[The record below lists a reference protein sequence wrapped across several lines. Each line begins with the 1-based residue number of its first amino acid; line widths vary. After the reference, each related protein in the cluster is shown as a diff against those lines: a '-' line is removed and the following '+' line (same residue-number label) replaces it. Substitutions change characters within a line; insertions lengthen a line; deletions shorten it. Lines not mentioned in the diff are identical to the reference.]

1 MAGVDGV
8 ARVKV
13 VIVAPKIN
21 LETGGGSHFTLALVC
36 RGLQERGVDVTVCS
50 LAPTAEP
57 SAEALRKLGITLV
70 DLPAGSEAAA
80 DAAGR
85 IAAAIYV
92 AYGPL
97 PIAFDLKRRVPAR
110 RVIAYLNTLSGFC
123 TNVLEQR
130 GGCWLTCGHG
140 DRVRHHPGRPAS
152 RLAYLAT
159 GWRTVAALARDYRAL
174 DAVAFD
180 SAPLRDAYGPVYR
193 VPVERTRVLPECID
207 FDAIRLAAAPR
218 GSGDGTVE
226 LLFVAAL
233 AAYKGAGLLVDAL
246 RRVRTPWR
254 LSVFGDGPDRPV
266 VEAFRAERPDQV
278 AFHGH
283 VDNRRL
289 FAELAGRPF
298 VFVHPCLWFEAFGRA
313 VIEAMALGLPVV
325 VPDVGGPA
333 WLVEDG
339 VTGLHY
345 HHRDATDLARRIE
358 WAAQHPARMA
368 AIGELGVETA
378 RRFDYRAVAALWH
391 ETLAELAA

>member
-1 MAGVDGV
+1 
-8 ARVKV
+8 
-13 VIVAPKIN
+13 
-21 LETGGGSHFTLALVC
+21 
-36 RGLQERGVDVTVCS
+36 
-50 LAPTAEP
+50 
-57 SAEALRKLGITLV
+57 
-70 DLPAGSEAAA
+70 
-80 DAAGR
+80 
-85 IAAAIYV
+85 
-92 AYGPL
+92 
-97 PIAFDLKRRVPAR
+97 
-110 RVIAYLNTLSGFC
+110 
-123 TNVLEQR
+123 
-130 GGCWLTCGHG
+130 
-140 DRVRHHPGRPAS
+140 
-152 RLAYLAT
+152 
-159 GWRTVAALARDYRAL
+159 
-174 DAVAFD
+174 
-180 SAPLRDAYGPVYR
+180 
-193 VPVERTRVLPECID
+193 
-207 FDAIRLAAAPR
+207 
-218 GSGDGTVE
+218 
-226 LLFVAAL
+226 
-233 AAYKGAGLLVDAL
+233 
-246 RRVRTPWR
+246 
-254 LSVFGDGPDRPV
+254 V

>member
-1 MAGVDGV
+1 MDGV

-13 VIVAPKIN
+13 VMVAPKIN

-36 RGLQERGVDVTVCS
+36 RGLQERGVEVTVCS
-50 LAPTAEP
+50 LVPTAEP
-57 SAEALRKLGITLV
+57 SAEALRKLGIRLV
-70 DLPAGSEAAA
+70 DLPAGREAAA
-80 DAAGR
+80 DAVGR

-97 PIAFDLKRRVPAR
+97 PIAFDLKRRVPGR

-130 GGCWLTCGHG
+130 DGCWLTCSHQ
-140 DRVRHHPGRPAS
+140 DRVRHHPGRPVS

-159 GWRTVAALARDYRAL
+159 GWRTVATLARDYRAL

-180 SAPLRDAYGPVYR
+180 SVPLRAAYGPVYG
-193 VPVERTRVLPECID
+193 VPIERTRVLPECID
-207 FDAIRLAAAPR
+207 FDAIRLTVAPR
-218 GSGDGTVE
+218 SRGDGVVE
-226 LLFVAAL
+226 VLFVAAL
-233 AAYKGAGLLVDAL
+233 AAYKGAGLLVEAL
-246 RRVRTPWR
+246 RRVRMPWR
-254 LSVFGDGPDRPV
+254 LSVFGDGVDRPIV
-266 VEAFRAERPDQV
+266 DAFRAERPNQV
-278 AFHGH
+278 VFHGH

-289 FAELAGRPF
+289 FAMLAGRPF

-333 WLVEDG
+333 WLVDDG
-339 VTGLHY
+339 VSGLHY
-345 HHRDATDLARRIE
+345 RHRDATALARRIE
-358 WAAQHPARMA
+358 WAAEHPDEMKV
-368 AIGELGVETA
+368 IGERGVDIA
-378 RRFDYRAVAALWH
+378 RRFDYRTIAALWH